1 MDKQPRLS
9 SQTLKVL
16 GALMSCPSAELSGA
30 EIGKRAKLPSGTLY
44 PILFR
49 LEAAGWLQSKWEAED
64 PAVLGRPRRRF
75 YRITGQGMK
84 KVQEVVHDLTPAID
98 LTPAMGRLAWN

>member
-16 GALMSCPSAELSGA
+16 GALISCASDELSGA
-30 EIGKRAKLPSGTLY
+30 EIGKRTKLASGTLY

-49 LEAAGWLQSKWEAED
+49 LEGGGGVQSRWEVEN
-64 PAVLGRPRRRF
+64 PNVLGRPRRRF
-75 YRITGQGMK
+75 YRITRKGAN
-84 KVQEVVHDLTPAID
+84 KVQEAVRDLTPAV
-98 LTPAMGRLAWN
+98 GRVAWS

>member
-16 GALMSCPSAELSGA
+16 GVLISCASDELSGA
-30 EIGKRAKLPSGTLY
+30 EIGKRTKLASGTLY

-49 LEAAGWLQSKWEAED
+49 LEGVGWLHSRWEVED
-64 PAVLGRPRRRF
+64 PTVLGRPRRRF
-75 YRITGQGMK
+75 YRITRKGAK
-84 KVQEVVHDLTPAID
+84 NVQEVVRDLTPAV
-98 LTPAMGRLAWN
+98 GRVAWS